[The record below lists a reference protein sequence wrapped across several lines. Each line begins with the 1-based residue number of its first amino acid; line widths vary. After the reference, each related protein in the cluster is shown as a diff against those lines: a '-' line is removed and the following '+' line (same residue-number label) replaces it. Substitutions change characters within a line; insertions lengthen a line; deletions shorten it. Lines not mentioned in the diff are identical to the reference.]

1 MLCRCERRRSVFQMG
16 SSFMCF
22 NPPSWCLVACLRGLI
37 FWNGKDTGETG
48 SSISSEIQTRVY
60 LRDYSLPEP
69 QVSPSYHTEEYVLD
83 PYFLSL
89 CALFAMSSSKISLH
103 PPSLFFLIVQFS
115 VFSLSNFIMAW
126 AVSQYSKHSRLFP
139 LQWKI
144 DYKSQV
150 FLWSNPVLLETKSH
164 FFKYSKMEKES
175 NALLMIQFGLRSAF
189 CTECSLLWL
198 SFKAIVYSLHF
209 LYHDFCFV
217 PSFLLLFTV
226 LVTLINPFSV

>member
-22 NPPSWCLVACLRGLI
+22 NPPSWCLVVCLRGLI

-48 SSISSEIQTRVY
+48 SSISSEIQTRAY

-150 FLWSNPVLLETKSH
+150 FLWSNPVLLQTKSH
-164 FFKYSKMEKES
+164 FFKYSKMEKEPMLCS
-175 NALLMIQFGLRSAF
+175 WSSSA
-189 CTECSLLWL
+189 CG
-198 SFKAIVYSLHF
+198 LHF
-209 LYHDFCFV
+209 ALNAPSSGFLSRPLCIHFISCIMIFVLLPVFSCF
-217 PSFLLLFTV
+217 SLF
-226 LVTLINPFSV
+226 